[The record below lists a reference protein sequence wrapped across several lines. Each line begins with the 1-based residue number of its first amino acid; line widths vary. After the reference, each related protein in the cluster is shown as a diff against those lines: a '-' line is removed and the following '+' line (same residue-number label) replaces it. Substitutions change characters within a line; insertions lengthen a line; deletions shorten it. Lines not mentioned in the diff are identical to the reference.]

1 MSDQPSKKYRTDIDC
16 EKGRRLGCRS
26 FCCRMLVRLKSHE
39 MEPGVDGF
47 AAKGFLDKT
56 LDGNC
61 IHFDLE
67 NGLCDRWETRPE
79 TCQEYMC
86 NGDPNLQIV
95 MRYGITNLVEVA
107 RRAATEY
114 IPREE
119 FIEIPY
125 LSESD

>member
-1 MSDQPSKKYRTDIDC
+1 MSNQNIKEYRTDIDC
-16 EKGRRLGCRS
+16 EQGRAMGCQS
-26 FCCRMLVRLKSHE
+26 FCCLMLVRLKSHE

-47 AAKGFLDKT
+47 AAKGFLDKM

-61 IHFDLE
+61 IHFDSE

-95 MRYGITNLVEVA
+95 LRYGITNLVEVA
-107 RRAATEY
+107 RRAT
-114 IPREE
+114 
-119 FIEIPY
+119 
-125 LSESD
+125 SEP